1 MKAYSQDLRDRVIAM
16 HKQGYTAIKISQDFL
31 IGYETAKS
39 WIRLYKNTGDYSSR
53 QHLNT
58 GVKRK
63 FTDKAAV
70 LSYLFEHPNALATE
84 IRDAVAPNLP
94 ISTFKDALIWMK
106 YHIKKRLRIHREM
119 KKKKSTSK

>member
-31 IGYETAKS
+31 IGYETAKL

-58 GVKRK
+58 
-63 FTDKAAV
+63 
-70 LSYLFEHPNALATE
+70 N
-84 IRDAVAPNLP
+84 
-94 ISTFKDALIWMK
+94 
-106 YHIKKRLRIHREM
+106 
-119 KKKKSTSK
+119 TSDSFMRQSPHNY

>member
-1 MKAYSQDLRDRVIAM
+1 MKAYSQDLRDRVISM
-16 HKQGYTAIKISQDFL
+16 HKEGYTAIKISQVFL

-70 LSYLFEHPNALATE
+70 LSYLSEHPNALATE

-94 ISTFKDALIWMK
+94 ISTFKDALVWMEIS
-106 YHIKKRLRIHREM
+106 YKKRDCVY
-119 KKKKSTSK
+119 SKR

>member
-94 ISTFKDALIWMK
+94 ISTFKDALVWMK
-106 YHIKKRLRIHREM
+106 ISYKKRDCVY
-119 KKKKSTSK
+119 SKR